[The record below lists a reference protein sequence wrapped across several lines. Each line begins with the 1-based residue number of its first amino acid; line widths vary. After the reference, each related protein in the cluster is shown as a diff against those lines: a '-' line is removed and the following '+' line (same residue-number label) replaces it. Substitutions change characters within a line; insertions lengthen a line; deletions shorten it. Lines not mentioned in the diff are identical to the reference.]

1 MIWSTF
7 GPVFLK
13 TVMTIDCYEHCHEQI
28 QVNQVNGLQFVR
40 QPQFLEAL
48 PIRQADSEL
57 KNHHSVK
64 LLRFSQSK
72 HTKCESGSK
81 LDLQKYFHHNEF
93 PLGIIVH
100 DILFPLSRIQEKYW
114 IMCCISSF

>member
-1 MIWSTF
+1 
-7 GPVFLK
+7 
-13 TVMTIDCYEHCHEQI
+13 MTIDCHEHCHEQI

-64 LLRFSQSK
+64 LLRFSQGE
-72 HTKCESGSK
+72 HTKCETASQFN
-81 LDLQKYFHHNEF
+81 L
-93 PLGIIVH
+93 
-100 DILFPLSRIQEKYW
+100 
-114 IMCCISSF
+114 